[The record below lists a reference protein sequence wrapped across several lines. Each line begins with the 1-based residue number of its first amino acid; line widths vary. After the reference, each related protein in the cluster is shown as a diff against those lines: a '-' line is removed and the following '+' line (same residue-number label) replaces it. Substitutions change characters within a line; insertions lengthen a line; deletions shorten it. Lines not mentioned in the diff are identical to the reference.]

1 MTRTAIGGKKI
12 KVETTGKTIKISFD
26 ESKEEDDPYPQPQTK
41 DPCVHPGDN
50 DNTGGADPDDEEPG
64 ESSSSSGGG
73 VSPKDDIMHTGD
85 DGCNCD

>member
-1 MTRTAIGGKKI
+1 MFVIGGKKI

-26 ESKEEDDPYPQPQTK
+26 ENKEEDDPDPQPPTK

-50 DNTGGADPDDEEPG
+50 DNNGGANPDDEEPG

-73 VSPKDDIMHTGD
+73 VSPEDDIMHTGD